1 MPRVGIIGAPPEL
14 AAELVSLLVERG
26 FELAELRLLGE
37 PDAAGEVVEVG
48 PARLRLEAATP
59 EHLEGLSTVLF
70 FGDGTLASQLI
81 DQALRSGALVIDATP
96 FARRLGRAPLVVP
109 EVNAGVAAALLG
121 KGGLLASPMP
131 ASVGVAIALAP
142 LHASVGVRRA
152 NVTAFESASQRGAEG
167 PEELSRQTIG
177 LVQGQGHDR
186 EEFPEQLAFNLR
198 PQVAADAS
206 GWAVEERAIA
216 SEVAG
221 LLGEP
226 KIAIVATV
234 VRAPVFFG
242 AAAAIH
248 VELARPVT
256 AEEIREQLRTAPGIF
271 LAGSLPARHKDEDDE
286 DYDPET
292 DERPGPVEV
301 TGSDAIHVA
310 RVRVDPEDPSQAA
323 LWIAFDD
330 VRKGTAQNVI
340 GILEIALRGRG

>member
-1 MPRVGIIGAPPEL
+1 MPRVGIIGASPEL
-14 AAELVSLLVERG
+14 AAELVSLLVERD
-26 FELAELRLLGE
+26 FELADLRLLGE
-37 PDAAGEVVEVG
+37 PDAAGEVIEVG
-48 PARLRLEAATP
+48 PARLRMEAAVP
-59 EHLEGLSTVLF
+59 ERLEGLPSVLF
-70 FGDGTLASQLI
+70 LGDGTLASRLV
-81 DQALRSGALVIDATP
+81 DDALRAGALVIDATP

-109 EVNAGVAAALLG
+109 EVNSGAAASIG
-121 KGGLLASPMP
+121 RSGLLASPMP

-152 NVTAFESASQRGAEG
+152 SVTSFESASQRGTEG
-167 PEELSRQTIG
+167 PEELSRQTIA

-198 PQVAADAS
+198 PQIAADAS
-206 GWAVEERAIA
+206 GWAVEERALA

-226 KIAIVATV
+226 KIALIATV

-242 AAAAIH
+242 AAAVIH
-248 VELARPVT
+248 AELARPVT
-256 AEEIREQLRTAPGIF
+256 TEEIREQLRTAPGVF
-271 LAGSLPARHKDEDDE
+271 LAGSLPARPKDAGDD

-310 RVRVDPEDPSQAA
+310 RVRVDPDDASHVA
-323 LWIAFDD
+323 LWVAFDD
-330 VRKGTAQNVI
+330 VRKGIAQNVV
-340 GILEIALRGRG
+340 GILEVALRGRE